1 MMTKRF
7 RLGEREEKMLV
18 LSRKPS
24 EIIKIGNDIEITV
37 VDIRDGKVRIGIS
50 APPNISVHRKE
61 IYDAI
66 QRKRMEGR
74 EKRES
79 KKLQ

>member
-61 IYDAI
+61 ISDAI